1 MAWGVFPLAVPS
13 GPPFATI
20 EASSNTVR
28 GGDIFNVTCTVLGEP
43 EMNVSFSW
51 RYPGLV
57 SVTFVIF
64 PHLSFGFRLIET
76 IILLCINHSI
86 MPFCGRYTFAHD
98 NFKEIHHQAKVEIIR
113 F

>member
-1 MAWGVFPLAVPS
+1 MNLKDIYFWGVFPLVVPS

-20 EASSNTVR
+20 EASSNTVS

-64 PHLSFGFRLIET
+64 PSSELLYIVLIPV
-76 IILLCINHSI
+76 LCQYY
-86 MPFCGRYTFAHD
+86 GRYSFAHD
-98 NFKEIHHQAKVEIIR
+98 NYKEIHHQAKVEITI
-113 F
+113 